1 MALIPF
7 GIVVKSFSRC
17 VIQFLY
23 TQGKV
28 STVLTVVC
36 MQSLQHSVKSL
47 VMQTE
52 GYQCEMV
59 GISHPGVLS
68 N

>member
-7 GIVVKSFSRC
+7 GAVVKSFIWC

-28 STVLTVVC
+28 NTVLTVVC
-36 MQSLQHSVKSL
+36 IQSLQQSVKPW